1 MCYTP
6 FSLHIGIYKRGKKW
20 IKKIE
25 CIVQKT
31 KKIFEKS
38 NKDYNIVQTKGVS
51 E

>member
-1 MCYTP
+1 MADINKNEQNTNE
-6 FSLHIGIYKRGKKW
+6 S
-20 IKKIE
+20 E
-25 CIVQKT
+25 NQVQKT

>member
-1 MCYTP
+1 
-6 FSLHIGIYKRGKKW
+6 
-20 IKKIE
+20 
-25 CIVQKT
+25 VQKT